1 MENKIEIYQGE
12 NGQTQIEVKFE
23 QETVWLNQKQMAELF
38 GKDVRTINEHIKTIF
53 NSHELE
59 KDPTIRNF
67 RIVQLEGKRKIER
80 NIDHFNLD
88 MIISV
93 GYRVNSKNGIKFR
106 QWATQRL
113 KDFLVQGYKFNEARL
128 S

>member
-1 MENKIEIYQGE
+1 MENQIEIYQGSD
-12 NGQTQIEVKFE
+12 GQTQIEVKFE
-23 QETVWLNQKQMAELF
+23 AETVWLSQKQMAELF
-38 GKDVRTINEHIKTIF
+38 GKDVRTINEHIKTIYK
-53 NSHELE
+53 SHELA

-93 GYRVNSKNGIKFR
+93 G
-106 QWATQRL
+106 
-113 KDFLVQGYKFNEARL
+113 
-128 S
+128 